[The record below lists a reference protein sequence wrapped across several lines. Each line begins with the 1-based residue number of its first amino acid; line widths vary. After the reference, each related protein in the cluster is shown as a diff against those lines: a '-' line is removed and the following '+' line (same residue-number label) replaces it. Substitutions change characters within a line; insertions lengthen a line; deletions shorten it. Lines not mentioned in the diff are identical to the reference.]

1 MRGRTDKND
10 KPLAKGDT
18 VKFRLYKT
26 NKAGMGVIKEMSKFV
41 AEVETVAECVLHTP
55 VDPDAK
61 LCITIL
67 LKRLKRWEP
76 EDRL

>member
-1 MRGRTDKND
+1 
-10 KPLAKGDT
+10 
-18 VKFRLYKT
+18 
-26 NKAGMGVIKEMSKFV
+26 MGVIKEMSKFV